1 MNINA
6 NIETAESVREKAKAA
21 LGFDLSS
28 ALDLVKRGDY
38 DSDEAYLDAC
48 TRAELERSSPEYR
61 AARSRLKAEYRA
73 RQEDEQRKTQ
83 NEAYKV
89 IRTNVSLDDLDRRNI
104 DERAADLARR
114 DLAAGR
120 IAASGLGDAIAKYAE
135 KLGEERKTEKA
146 SAQLFNSLIR
156 GRQL

>member
-6 NIETAESVREKAKAA
+6 NIETAESIKERAKAA
-21 LGFDLSS
+21 FGFDLPS
-28 ALDLVKRGDY
+28 ALDLVKRSDY

-48 TRAELERSSPEYR
+48 TRAEMERSSEYISARRRLKSEYR
-61 AARSRLKAEYRA
+61 QRTEEQERKA
-73 RQEDEQRKTQ
+73 QD
-83 NEAYKV
+83 EAYKT
-89 IRTNVSLDDLDRRNI
+89 IRAAVTLDSIDQRNI
-104 DERAADLARR
+104 DEKAADLARQ

-146 SAQLFNSLIR
+146 SAQMFNSMMR
-156 GRQL
+156 GQL

>member
-6 NIETAESVREKAKAA
+6 NIETAESIKERAKAA
-21 LGFDLSS
+21 FGFDLPS
-28 ALDLVKRGDY
+28 ALDLVKRSDY

-48 TRAELERSSPEYR
+48 TRAEMERSSEYISARRRLKSEYR
-61 AARSRLKAEYRA
+61 QRTEEQERKA
-73 RQEDEQRKTQ
+73 QD
-83 NEAYKV
+83 EAYKT
-89 IRTNVSLDDLDRRNI
+89 IRAAVTLDSIDQRNI
-104 DERAADLARR
+104 DEKAADLARQ

-146 SAQLFNSLIR
+146 SAQMFNALMR
-156 GRQL
+156 GQL

>member
-6 NIETAESVREKAKAA
+6 NIETAESIKERAKAA
-21 LGFDLSS
+21 FGFDLPSVF
-28 ALDLVKRGDY
+28 DLLERSDY

-48 TRAELERSSPEYR
+48 TRAEMERSSPEYR
-61 AARSRLKAEYRA
+61 AARSRLKAEYRQ
-73 RQEDEQRKTQ
+73 RTEEQERKKQ
-83 NEAYKV
+83 DLAYKNILAAV
-89 IRTNVSLDDLDRRNI
+89 ILDSIDQRNI
-104 DERAADLARR
+104 DEKAADLARR

-146 SAQLFNSLIR
+146 SAQMFNSMIR
-156 GRQL
+156 GQL

>member
-6 NIETAESVREKAKAA
+6 NIETAESIKERAKAA
-21 LGFDLSS
+21 FGFDLPS
-28 ALDLVKRGDY
+28 ALDLVKRSDY

-48 TRAELERSSPEYR
+48 TRAEIERSSPEYR
-61 AARSRLKAEYRA
+61 AARNRLKA
-73 RQEDEQRKTQ
+73 D
-83 NEAYKV
+83 EAYKT
-89 IRTNVSLDDLDRRNI
+89 IRAAVTLDSIDQRNI
-104 DERAADLARR
+104 DEKAADLARQ

-146 SAQLFNSLIR
+146 SAQMFNALMR
-156 GRQL
+156 GQL

>member
-6 NIETAESVREKAKAA
+6 NIETAESIKERAKAA
-21 LGFDLSS
+21 FGFDLPSVF
-28 ALDLVKRGDY
+28 DLLERSDY

-48 TRAELERSSPEYR
+48 TRAEMERSSPEYR
-61 AARSRLKAEYRA
+61 AARSRLKAEYRQ
-73 RQEDEQRKTQ
+73 RTEEQERKAQ
-83 NEAYKV
+83 DEAYKT
-89 IRTNVSLDDLDRRNI
+89 IRAAVTLDSIDQRNI
-104 DERAADLARR
+104 DEKAADLARR

-146 SAQLFNSLIR
+146 SAQMFNSMIR
-156 GRQL
+156 GQL

>member
-6 NIETAESVREKAKAA
+6 NIETAESIKERAKAA
-21 LGFDLSS
+21 FGFDLPSVF
-28 ALDLVKRGDY
+28 DLLERSDY

-48 TRAELERSSPEYR
+48 TRAEMERSSPEYR
-61 AARSRLKAEYRA
+61 AARSRLKAEYRQ
-73 RQEDEQRKTQ
+73 RTEEQERKKQ
-83 NEAYKV
+83 DLAYKT
-89 IRTNVSLDDLDRRNI
+89 IRAAVTLDSIDQRNI
-104 DERAADLARR
+104 DEKAADLARR

-146 SAQLFNSLIR
+146 SAQMFNSMIR
-156 GRQL
+156 GQL